1 MDWFDSRETS
11 CPVYSVDQIS
21 AVIRDLLDDRRLRD
35 VWISGEV
42 TNCTN
47 HRSGHLYFSL
57 SGSADTSRRPSLI
70 RCAVWKSYAREL
82 EFLPANGMQV
92 LAYGSVDLYEPNGEY
107 KFIVRDMRPAGEGD
121 KHLMVERWKAALD
134 KEGVFDLDRKKPLP
148 QFPAS
153 VGVVTADTGAAR
165 RDIERVIARRYPLP
179 VLLAPCRVQGEGA
192 HTEIAA
198 AVRAL
203 DGRVDVI
210 IVGRGGGSFEDLFE
224 FNHPDVVRAVAACQ
238 TPVVSAVGHEVDTTL
253 VDYAADVR
261 AATPSVAAELVV
273 PDRIEMMR
281 GLEEIHE
288 RLRRSVDR
296 TIVREHEGLVYLCL
310 RLRPDRLRK
319 RINFEQQ
326 GLAEMTDRLN
336 RGYQRIIERQKVEL
350 ANLSG
355 LLRAAHPLLPLER
368 GYTMVR
374 DNNRLISSAH
384 DVSTGDEIMV
394 FWHDGSAKTKV
405 MEMRYDDKL

>member
-1 MDWFDSRETS
+1 MDWFNADETS
-11 CPVYSVDQIS
+11 CPVYSVEQIS
-21 AVIRDLLDDRRLRD
+21 AVIRDLLDDRRLHD

-57 SGSADTSRRPSLI
+57 SGSAASSARPSLI

-82 EFLPANGMQV
+82 TFLPSNGMQV

-107 KFIVRDMRPAGEGD
+107 KFIIRDMRPAGEGD
-121 KHLMVERWKAALD
+121 KHLLVERWKELLA
-134 KEGVFDLDRKKPLP
+134 KEGHFDPLLKKPLP
-148 QFPAS
+148 KYPAS
-153 VGVVTADTGAAR
+153 IGVVTAETGAAR
-165 RDIERVIARRYPLP
+165 SDIERVIARRYPLP
-179 VLLAPCRVQGEGA
+179 VLLSPCRVQGEGA

-203 DGRVDVI
+203 DGKVDVI

-224 FNHPDVVRAVAACQ
+224 FNHPDVVRAVAACI

-253 VDYAADVR
+253 VDFAADVR

-273 PDRIEMMR
+273 PDRIEMRR
-281 GLEEIHE
+281 GLGDIQE
-288 RLRRSVDR
+288 RIRRSAER
-296 TIVREHEGLVYLCL
+296 TIVRGHEDLTYLCL

-319 RINFEQQ
+319 RINYEQEN
-326 GLAEMTDRLN
+326 LADMNGRMN
-336 RGYQRIIERQKVEL
+336 RGYIRFLEL
-350 ANLSG
+350 RKAGLAHMSG

-374 DNNRLISSAH
+374 DHSRLISSAR
-384 DVSTGDEIMV
+384 DVGTGDELTI
-394 FWHDGSAKTKV
+394 FWHDGSALTRV
-405 MEMRYDDKL
+405 MEMRYDGKL